1 METLGYVEPSYVIR
15 QFLDARRIESLTTYL
30 EAAHAHGLAA
40 ADHTT
45 LLLNCYT
52 KLQQTAK
59 LEAFIAIRE
68 GEDAE
73 AYSRRFDVPTAL
85 KVCCAAGLFEH
96 ALQVRQLDL
105 LVLSLERCGPWSWTR
120 VAHGVVLSHQGN

>member
-1 METLGYVEPSYVIR
+1 MIR
-15 QFLDARRIESLTTYL
+15 QFLDARRIENLTTYL
-30 EAAHAHGLAA
+30 EAVHSHGLAA

-59 LEAFIAIRE
+59 LEEFIAIRE
-68 GEDAE
+68 GEDAD
-73 AYSRRFDVPTAL
+73 AYSRRFDVATAL

-96 ALQVRQLDL
+96 ALQVRAGCPDLDQL
-105 LVLSLERCGPWSWTR
+105 WSHNPVR
-120 VAHGVVLSHQGN
+120 SMCECLQ

>member
-1 METLGYVEPSYVIR
+1 VETLGYVEPSYVIR

-105 LVLSLERCGPWSWTR
+105 LVLRLERCGPWSWTR

>member
-96 ALQVRQLDL
+96 ALQVRQLEL
-105 LVLSLERCGPWSWTR
+105 LVLTLERCGPWSWTG
-120 VAHGVVLSHQGN
+120 VAWV